1 MVHPSSNPPSPRV
14 KEEGYEM
21 KTQEGEEEEEEEM
34 MIVMRTLPLR
44 ILTRPSRP

>member
-21 KTQEGEEEEEEEM
+21 KTQEGEEEEEM